1 MPDLGAI
8 DCRAGTRLSL
18 DTVHDTRLPSQSF
31 AVGRSRREEEAIDEL
46 VASAISHWK
55 PRFTANGVTP
65 SDFERITA
73 GLDRWGDWC
82 SAWSR
87 NAAEHEALGR
97 EALAAGH
104 ARSAGAHL
112 ARAAVYFHFAK
123 FVFVA
128 DVEQM
133 KEAHG
138 NAVRCLNDA
147 LPHLDPPGERHEIAF
162 ENGAMVGILRRPRG
176 GTSSPVVI
184 LIPGLDSA
192 KEELRPTEEL
202 FLERG
207 LATFTV
213 DGPGQGEAEY
223 DLAIRGDWEV
233 PGAAIV
239 DYIAGRPGIE
249 GDRIGLW
256 GVSLGGYYAPRMASG
271 LSNVGA
277 CIALAGP
284 YNFGALW
291 DELPKLTRDTF
302 TLRSKATSEGD
313 ARAKGLTLNLEG
325 RTQTISCP
333 LQVVTGKL
341 DRLVPWED
349 AQRLVDEVAGAEF
362 LLLEDGNH
370 GCVNVAY
377 KHRYRSADWMAEQL
391 EAG

>member
-1 MPDLGAI
+1 
-8 DCRAGTRLSL
+8 
-18 DTVHDTRLPSQSF
+18 
-31 AVGRSRREEEAIDEL
+31 
-46 VASAISHWK
+46 
-55 PRFTANGVTP
+55 
-65 SDFERITA
+65 
-73 GLDRWGDWC
+73 
-82 SAWSR
+82 
-87 NAAEHEALGR
+87 
-97 EALAAGH
+97 
-104 ARSAGAHL
+104 
-112 ARAAVYFHFAK
+112 
-123 FVFVA
+123 VFVEDLA
-128 DVEQM
+128 QM

-138 NAVRCLNDA
+138 SAVRCLNDA

-162 ENGAMVGILRRPRG
+162 ENGALVGILRRPRRE
-176 GTSSPVVI
+176 TSSRVVI

-192 KEELRPTEEL
+192 KEELRSTEEL

-239 DYIAGRPGIE
+239 DYIAGQPGIE

-271 LSNVGA
+271 LGNVGA

-291 DELPKLTRDTF
+291 DDLPKLTRDTF
-302 TLRSKATSEGD
+302 TLRSKAASEED
-313 ARAKGLTLNLEG
+313 ARAKGLMLNLEG
-325 RTQTISCP
+325 RTETISCP

-391 EAG
+391 EAR